1 MIALPI
7 AALAL
12 LWSIPEGTTDGLPL
26 LGLSLE
32 PVRVDSLA
40 RVFATA
46 FCLAALLA
54 VIYGLS
60 VRDRVQQIAI
70 LVYAGSAIGG
80 SLAGDLV
87 TCSCFGS

>member
-12 LWSIPEGTTDGLPL
+12 LWSMPEGTTDGLPL

-32 PVRVDSLA
+32 PVRVDS

-46 FCLAALLA
+46 FCPAALLA

>member
-1 MIALPI
+1 VVDA
-7 AALAL
+7 
-12 LWSIPEGTTDGLPL
+12 EGTTDGLPL

-80 SLAGDLV
+80 SLAGDPGDLSV
-87 TCSCFGS
+87 FWGS

>member
-1 MIALPI
+1 M
-7 AALAL
+7 
-12 LWSIPEGTTDGLPL
+12 
-26 LGLSLE
+26 
-32 PVRVDSLA
+32 
-40 RVFATA
+40 
-46 FCLAALLA
+46 
-54 VIYGLS
+54 IYGLS